1 MFTSQLSAQPI
12 AVRHTQLIADADAV
26 RLARRLRLAGAEH
39 RVATAPHLRLHL
51 RLRLRLRRSWL
62 RTATQPAHLCQ
73 PTQI

>member
-39 RVATAPHLRLHL
+39 RVATAPHLRL
-51 RLRLRLRRSWL
+51 RRSWL